1 MGIGRTRR
9 LRYGIHPTAKDTST
23 LPTSYKFLDLKSSV
37 LWDPEYNYQ
46 DRSDYPNC
54 SNEPLDSV
62 KLSKKL
68 EGLGDIT
75 VEMTGL
81 DTAASSGVSSSTA
94 DFPLAELYESCFA
107 SFKDGEGLTGSA
119 TPLTGAQ
126 MAFTSAV
133 TSNEGCAVLVPALD
147 GTINLIELGVK
158 VGNNHSTDRAIT
170 DAFGVASTAAADAVV
185 HASRSYYADSQTPDR
200 KHLYFDADNTE
211 WRREI
216 YGALLDLGFKFNSG
230 GLADVTLKSIMFT
243 DWLDSAANGVPCS
256 EPSAGLKIPVY
267 GMRSMIGNTL
277 YNAYDIEIGL
287 GMEKEAAKSDGA
299 ANGVSFYTVTR
310 SKPWIKLKLRTG
322 TGTNPHEALDDTVAN
337 FRADGTFD
345 VSILFG
351 TQPTAAIGFRF
362 PAVDFANAK
371 RIDDGGLEAIQLEG
385 MATKVTTGNSII
397 GNSPMRMH
405 IF

>member
-9 LRYGIHPTAKDTST
+9 LRYGIHPTTKDTTT
-23 LPTSYKFLDLKSSV
+23 LPAAYKFLDLKSSV

-62 KLSKKL
+62 RLSKKT

-75 VEMTGL
+75 IEMTGL
-81 DTAASSGVSSSTA
+81 DTAAGVGISTSTA
-94 DFPLAELYESCFA
+94 DFPLAEVFESCFA
-107 SFKDGEGLTGSA
+107 EFQNGTGYTGAA

-126 MAFTSAV
+126 MEVTSAS
-133 TSNEGCAVLVPALD
+133 TANQGSAVLVQALD
-147 GTINLIELGVK
+147 GTINMVELGVK
-158 VGNNHSTDRAIT
+158 NANQHIIDRPIT
-170 DAFGVASTAAADAVV
+170 DSLGAATTAAADSEMFGSRTYM
-185 HASRSYYADSQTPDR
+185 ASSQVADR

-216 YGALLDLGFKFNSG
+216 FGALADLGFKFNSG
-230 GLADVTLKSIMFT
+230 GLADVTLKGIKYT
-243 DWLDSAANGVPCS
+243 DWLASTANGVDCS
-256 EPSAGLKIPVY
+256 DASAGLKIPIF
-267 GMRSMIGNTL
+267 GLRFMIDNTL
-277 YNAYDIEIGL
+277 YNAYDLEIGL
-287 GMEKEAAKSDGA
+287 GMEFEASKSDGA

-310 SKPWIKLKLRTG
+310 SKPWLKVKLRTG
-322 TGTNPHEALDDTVAN
+322 TGTNPHEVIDTTLETL
-337 FRADGTFD
+337 RTDGTYD

-351 TQPTAAIGFRF
+351 TQATAAIGFRF
-362 PAVDFANAK
+362 PAMDFSNAK

-385 MATKVTTGNSII
+385 MATKVTASNSTI
-397 GNSPMRMH
+397 GTSPMRMH